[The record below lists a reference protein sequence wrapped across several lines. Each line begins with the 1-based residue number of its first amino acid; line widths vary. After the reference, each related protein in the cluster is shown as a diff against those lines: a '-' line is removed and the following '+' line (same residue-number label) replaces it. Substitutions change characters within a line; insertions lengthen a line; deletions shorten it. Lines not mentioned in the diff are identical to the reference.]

1 MFRWWQW
8 QTTPAI
14 VIIIKKKRY
23 EWHGN
28 VRIQHWVQFLQLN
41 ISVHVRHRWTD
52 KNKPVRPF
60 ISDWEW
66 SEWYF
71 PLLRRSILIVLL
83 GEPNGANPPPWLS
96 YMLKNGRLYEGWS
109 WWPVVLH
116 SALNIS
122 FGEKFKFFAV
132 LMQRAIFCLLHVDYR
147 PLATTYVHITSAGVA
162 SIVLYI
168 KISLITLLVA
178 KQLLQ
183 YVCETWPTARLL
195 VSWHVLLETY
205 IRNNYEQHCKQLR
218 TSNPCRHQSPVLLV
232 LLVVTQFCSN
242 LTT

>member
-1 MFRWWQW
+1 M
-8 QTTPAI
+8 
-14 VIIIKKKRY
+14 
-23 EWHGN
+23 E
-28 VRIQHWVQFLQLN
+28 L
-41 ISVHVRHRWTD
+41 S
-52 KNKPVRPF
+52 
-60 ISDWEW
+60 
-66 SEWYF
+66 
-71 PLLRRSILIVLL
+71 
-83 GEPNGANPPPWLS
+83 NGANPPPWLS

-109 WWPVVLH
+109 LWPVVLH

-122 FGEKFKFFAV
+122 YGEKFKFFAV

-205 IRNNYEQHCKQLR
+205 IRNNYEQHCKRLR

-242 LTT
+242 LTTFVWLREN